1 MADAVRS
8 SFWRSKG
15 AGFLI
20 LILLTVVM
28 TIPLLMLGVITS
40 ERQSYSNQT
49 IREVGGVWGAPQS
62 LAGPFLMVPVQRA
75 GVLTQADGKV
85 VPTVETHTLV
95 ITPDTLRVE
104 INAQTQ
110 TRSRGI
116 FEATVYTAKAG
127 FSGAF
132 DAIDAENLIN
142 AGETA
147 LWDKAVLAA
156 KVSDSRA
163 FENNMS
169 VSWKGGDIAFEPAF
183 ASETRLANGAFP
195 ASPNYKGSRAYAPNF
210 GSGGMLQAA
219 IGDPR
224 DVNGAFDFALNI
236 RGSARLHVSPLG
248 RQTDVTISS
257 DWPHPSFDGAFLP
270 KSRSISDA
278 GFEASWSVP
287 YLARGFPA
295 TWTVPQKSHL
305 GSAIGNSSFGVSFYQ
320 PVNFYQKVER
330 SLKYAVLFVG
340 LSFLTV
346 FLIEGATGK
355 RTHAVQYLLVGLAEC
370 VFFLLLLA
378 LSEQIGFTPA
388 YLIAAGATIVLLTG
402 YVATAMGGGK
412 ATWMAFAAFV
422 TLYGFLYLLL
432 QSQDYALL
440 IGAVAAFLSIAV
452 TMVATRNVNWWAD
465 EN

>member
-1 MADAVRS
+1 MTEAAKNG
-8 SFWRSKG
+8 FWRSKG

-40 ERQSYSNQT
+40 ERQNYSNQT
-49 IREVGGVWGAPQS
+49 IRDVGGVWGAPQS
-62 LAGPFLMVPVQRA
+62 LAGPFLMVPVQSA
-75 GVLTQADGKV
+75 GVLTQANGKV
-85 VPTVETHTLV
+85 IPTVETHTLV
-95 ITPDTLRVE
+95 ITPDGLSVE
-104 INAQTQ
+104 IDTQTQ

-132 DAIDAENLIN
+132 GSIDPDSLIE

-147 LWDKAVLAA
+147 LWGKAVLAV

-163 FENNMS
+163 FENN
-169 VSWKGGDIAFEPAF
+169 VNVNWKGEDIPFEPAF
-183 ASETRLANGAFP
+183 ASQSRAANRAFR
-195 ASPNYKGSRAYAPNF
+195 ASPDYKGGRVLTPNF
-210 GSGGMLQAA
+210 GSGSLLQAT

-224 DVNGAFDFALNI
+224 GGDGAFDFDLNI
-236 RGSARLHVSPLG
+236 RGSGRLHVAPLG
-248 RQTDVTISS
+248 RQTDVAIAS
-257 DWPHPSFDGAFLP
+257 DWPHPSFNGAFLP
-270 KSRSISDA
+270 KTRSISDA

-295 TWTVPQKSHL
+295 TWTVSKNSHL
-305 GSAIGNSSFGVSFYQ
+305 GSAINNSSFGVSFYQ

-402 YVATAMGGGK
+402 YVATALGGGR

-465 EN
+465 AD